1 MERRILVGID
11 GSEPAVAAL
20 RWAAAE
26 AARHRAELEVV
37 VAYHWRVPGT
47 SLRSG
52 EEVQR
57 AADEAAG
64 DLAAAACGI
73 AQEVA
78 PDLTVRCT
86 ALLGDPVPVLLRS
99 ARDAD
104 LLVLGHRGREGFAGL
119 LLGSVGLRMAA
130 HSPGPV
136 VVVRGRAD
144 HAAGPVVVGLDGSPA
159 SEAAA
164 QLAFTEAAVRDDALV
179 AVTAYPGLGRSWL
192 IPSADPAGGEPG
204 GQPGAEPGG
213 GDSGGDGARGVER
226 ELTERLTGQLA
237 AWRDKYPAVP
247 VREIVVRGGAAGTLV
262 QLSRGAGLVVVGSRG
277 HGALHGMLLGSVGLQ
292 LLHHA
297 DCPVLIA
304 RTR

>member
-1 MERRILVGID
+1 MERRRILVGID
-11 GSEPAVAAL
+11 GSEPAIAAL

-37 VAYHWRVPGT
+37 VAYHWRVPGV
-47 SLRSG
+47 SFRSD

-57 AADEAAG
+57 VANETAG
-64 DLAAAACGI
+64 DLAAAASGL

-78 PDLTVRCT
+78 PDLTVRST
-86 ALLGDPVPVLLRS
+86 ALLGDPVPVLMR
-99 ARDAD
+99 AAQEAD

-130 HSPGPV
+130 HAPGPV

-144 HAAGPVVVGLDGSPA
+144 HATGPVVVGLDGSPS

-164 QLAFTEAAVRDDALV
+164 QVAFTEAAVRQDALV
-179 AVTAYPGLGRSWL
+179 AVTAYPALDRAWVV
-192 IPSADPAGGEPG
+192 PSSPV
-204 GQPGAEPGG
+204 PGAA
-213 GDSGGDGARGVER
+213 DGTETVER
-226 ELTERLTGQLA
+226 ELAERLAGQLA
-237 AWRDKYPAVP
+237 AWRDKYPG
-247 VREIVVRGGAAGTLV
+247 VRVRDMVVRGGAAGTLA
-262 QLSRGAGLVVVGSRG
+262 QMSKRAGLVVVGSRG

>member
-1 MERRILVGID
+1 MEQRRILVGID
-11 GSEPAVAAL
+11 GSEPANAAL

-26 AARHRAELEVV
+26 AARDRAELEVV
-37 VAYHWRVPGT
+37 VAYHWRVPGV
-47 SLRSG
+47 SFRSG

-57 AADEAAG
+57 VANEVAG
-64 DLAAAACGI
+64 DLAAAASGL

-78 PDLTVRCT
+78 PDLTVRST
-86 ALLGDPVPVLLRS
+86 ALLGDPVPVLMR
-99 ARDAD
+99 AAQEAD

-130 HSPGPV
+130 HAPGPV

-144 HAAGPVVVGLDGSPA
+144 HATGPVVVGLDGSPS

-164 QLAFTEAAVRDDALV
+164 QVAFTEAAVRQDALV
-179 AVTAYPGLGRSWL
+179 AVTAYPLDRAWMV
-192 IPSADPAGGEPG
+192 PSSPG
-204 GQPGAEPGG
+204 PGAA
-213 GDSGGDGARGVER
+213 DGTETIER
-226 ELTERLTGQLA
+226 ELAERLTGQLA
-237 AWRDKYPAVP
+237 AWRDKYPGVP
-247 VREIVVRGGAAGTLV
+247 VRDMVVRGGAAGALV
-262 QLSRGAGLVVVGSRG
+262 QMSKRAGLVVVGSRG
-277 HGALHGMLLGSVGLQ
+277 QGALHGMLLGSVGLQ